1 MPANAGVWPQDSF
14 LTPNFLRRF
23 SKHNLPA
30 YTYAAARRTGI
41 FPDGTR
47 INGLGFLKLL
57 DIQRHEWPAFLWS
70 FAYFFFLL
78 CAYYVLRPVR
88 DEMGIQGGLKNLPWL
103 FTGIF
108 VGMLLMVPLFGWIS
122 SRWPRRQ
129 FLPAVYLFFI
139 VNLLFFY
146 VAMRSEAL
154 EKTAVAAGF
163 FIWLSVFNYFVVSVF
178 WSFMTDIYDSVTA
191 KRLFGAI
198 AAGGSV
204 GAMTG
209 PIITAALVKQVGIPN
224 LLLISACLL
233 GAAVVCIVGLGRWAK
248 ARQAERAGTG
258 QPDEASEQA
267 MGGGIFDGIKLAFSS
282 PYLMTICGY
291 VFMLQG
297 IGTYFYLEQV
307 RVMAE
312 NIPSSADRTQLFAQ
326 LDLAVNTI
334 TLLTQVFV
342 TSALLRRAGLVFC
355 LILLPILAVFTLGVT
370 GLLPT
375 LAVISVSTVIR
386 RACEFAIGKPAREI
400 LYTVVSRQERY
411 KAKNV
416 IDTVVMRGSDVVS
429 NWSHAGLRG
438 LGMSTAQMAFA
449 VIPLCFVIMGAGLY
463 LGRQQEQRSKVPSNA
478 HPVAASV

>member
-1 MPANAGVWPQDSF
+1 M
-14 LTPNFLRRF
+14 LI
-23 SKHNLPA
+23 LP
-30 YTYAAARRTGI
+30 
-41 FPDGTR
+41 
-47 INGLGFLKLL
+47 KLI
-57 DIQRHEWPAFLWS
+57 DIKREELPAFLWS

-78 CAYYVLRPVR
+78 CGYYVLRPVR

-103 FTGIF
+103 FTGTF
-108 VGMLLMVPLFGWIS
+108 VGMLLVTPLFGWIS
-122 SRWPRRQ
+122 SRWPRRK

-139 VNLLFFY
+139 ANLLFFY
-146 VAMRSEAL
+146 FAMQSEAL
-154 EKTAVAAGF
+154 DKTAVAAGF

-198 AAGGSV
+198 AAGGSI

-224 LLLISACLL
+224 LLLISAALL
-233 GAAVVCIVGLGRWAK
+233 GVAIVCIVGLGRWAK
-248 ARQAERAGTG
+248 ARQAERDLPSGET
-258 QPDEASEQA
+258 PEQA
-267 MGGGIFDGIKLAFSS
+267 MGGGILDGIKLAFAS

-291 VFMLQG
+291 IFMLQG

-307 RVMAE
+307 RVMSE
-312 NIPSSADRTQLFAQ
+312 NIASSADRTQLFAQ

-334 TLLTQVFV
+334 TLITQVFI

-386 RACEFAIGKPAREI
+386 RACEFAVGKPAREI
-400 LYTVVSRQERY
+400 LFTVVSRQERY

-416 IDTVVMRGSDVVS
+416 IDTVVSRGSDVVS
-429 NWSHAGLRG
+429 TWGHAGLRG
-438 LGMSTAQMAFA
+438 LGMNASQMAFA
-449 VIPLCFVIMGAGLY
+449 AIPLCFLMIGAGIY
-463 LGRQQEQRSKVPSNA
+463 LGRQQEARSKPA
-478 HPVAASV
+478 AASDATKLPASA

>member
-1 MPANAGVWPQDSF
+1 LV
-14 LTPNFLRRF
+14 LI
-23 SKHNLPA
+23 LP
-30 YTYAAARRTGI
+30 
-41 FPDGTR
+41 
-47 INGLGFLKLL
+47 KLI
-57 DIQRHEWPAFLWS
+57 DIKREELPAFLWS

-78 CAYYVLRPVR
+78 CGYYVLRPVR

-103 FTGIF
+103 FTGTF
-108 VGMLLMVPLFGWIS
+108 VGMLLVTPLFGWIS
-122 SRWPRRQ
+122 SRWPRRK

-139 VNLLFFY
+139 ANLLFFY
-146 VAMRSEAL
+146 FAMQSEAL
-154 EKTAVAAGF
+154 DKTAVAAGF

-198 AAGGSV
+198 AAGGSI

-224 LLLISACLL
+224 LLLISAALL
-233 GAAVVCIVGLGRWAK
+233 GVAIVCIVGLGRWAK
-248 ARQAERAGTG
+248 ARQAERDLPSGET
-258 QPDEASEQA
+258 PEQA
-267 MGGGIFDGIKLAFSS
+267 MGGGILDGIKLAFAS

-291 VFMLQG
+291 IFMLQG

-307 RVMAE
+307 RVMSE
-312 NIPSSADRTQLFAQ
+312 NIASSADRTQLFAQ

-334 TLLTQVFV
+334 TLITQVFI

-386 RACEFAIGKPAREI
+386 RACEFAVGKPAREI
-400 LYTVVSRQERY
+400 LFTVVSRQERY

-416 IDTVVMRGSDVVS
+416 IDTVVSRGSDVVS
-429 NWSHAGLRG
+429 TWGHAGLRG
-438 LGMSTAQMAFA
+438 LGMNASQMAFA
-449 VIPLCFVIMGAGLY
+449 AIPLCFLMIGAGIY
-463 LGRQQEQRSKVPSNA
+463 LGRQQEARSKPA
-478 HPVAASV
+478 AASDATKLPASA